1 MRAGLSANISNTA
14 RDTKVLVSR
23 LSDSETSPYMLPK
36 YVVCIA
42 LTVVGE
48 EPNIQPST
56 KMSKLTPDFSTPD
69 QKPLRLQYRG
79 RFSAYPYQFQVR
91 WQKHGVPDFPSL
103 VGRGSR
109 TDPPKKFCPPFG
121 ETFWGAT
128 PNFFPLW
135 SRAQGYLKI
144 FARGCLNIYRL
155 GRKVGFW
162 LLGKNESETS

>member
-1 MRAGLSANISNTA
+1 MRAGLSANISKTA

-42 LTVVGE
+42 PTVVGE

-56 KMSKLTPDFSTPD
+56 KMSKLTPDFSAPD

-109 TDPPKKFCPPFG
+109 TDPQKNFVPPLGKHFG
-121 ETFWGAT
+121 GL
-128 PNFFPLW
+128 PPIFFPCEVEL
-135 SRAQGYLKI
+135 
-144 FARGCLNIYRL
+144 RGI
-155 GRKVGFW
+155 
-162 LLGKNESETS
+162 